1 MIVLTQNNYYLL
13 NNYVAQYSSYLIFV
27 TNESYRIE
35 TLIVSKKNGL
45 RNVDSNYDLIE
56 NYI

>member
-13 NNYVAQYSSYLIFV
+13 NNYVSHYSSYLIFV

-35 TLIVSKKNGL
+35 TLKVSKKNGL